1 MTRKEIFDT
10 LRKYNE
16 RPLMQER
23 FKFTDE
29 NVTVKEI
36 YRETDC
42 KKEDYDNKTDA
53 YIKN

>member
-36 YRETDC
+36 YREG
-42 KKEDYDNKTDA
+42 KENV
-53 YIKN
+53 